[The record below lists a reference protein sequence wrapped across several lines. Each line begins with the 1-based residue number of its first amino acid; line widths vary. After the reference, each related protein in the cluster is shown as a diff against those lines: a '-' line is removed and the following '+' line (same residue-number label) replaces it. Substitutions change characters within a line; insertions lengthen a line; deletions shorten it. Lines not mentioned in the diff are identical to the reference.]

1 MPSPIGHALG
11 GALFG
16 GVFAGGRGS
25 IAADPASRGRWWRDA
40 LVLAGVGLL
49 PDLDFLLGIH
59 SRYTHSVGAIVAAG
73 VVAWLV
79 MRFAASRRTSQAA
92 HSEARVPRLRSGRP
106 ERPSKGEGA
115 ARGDGAPAPRQARGA
130 LSLPKGAS
138 DRAGVWGEAP
148 REFNRRLGWALAV
161 AAAYGSHLLFDWLGS
176 DTTPPIGIMA
186 LWPLSDAF
194 FQSDVQLFMAISR
207 RYWLANFWSHNLT
220 AVAWE
225 VGLLGPPTLVVW
237 WWRSRFCTTS
247 R

>member
-59 SRYTHSVGAIVAAG
+59 SRYTHSVGAVAMAG

-79 MRFAASRRTSQAA
+79 MRLAASRRTSQAA
-92 HSEARVPRLRSGRP
+92 HGAARVPRLRSGRP

-138 DRAGVWGEAP
+138 DRAG
-148 REFNRRLGWALAV
+148 RLRLGWALAV

-186 LWPLSDAF
+186 LWPFSGAF
-194 FQSDVQLFMAISR
+194 VQSDVHLFMAISR

-225 VGLLGPPTLVVW
+225 LALLGPPTLVVW
-237 WWRSRFCTTS
+237 WWRSRICTTS
-247 R
+247 K